1 MSDLEVRIVNLEP
14 MRVAS
19 VRVVSESP
27 EVDAWSKLRSWAEPR
42 GFLQDDENHP
52 IFGFNNPNPQ
62 QDRKEYGYELWIK
75 VGSEVESDE
84 EVEVKD
90 YPGGL
95 FAVTTCKLAGDPS
108 GRNILET
115 WKVLLEWVKASKY
128 SWRKVHELEKVHDP
142 LASEPDIILDL
153 YLPVEEEISI

>member
-1 MSDLEVRIVNLEP
+1 MSDLDVHIVTLDP

-27 EVDAWSKLRSWAEPR
+27 EVDAWAKLRSWAETK

-62 QDRKEYGYELWIK
+62 PDNKEYGYEFWIK
-75 VGSEVESDE
+75 VGTDVESEGD
-84 EVEVKD
+84 VEVKD

-95 FAVTTCKLAGDPS
+95 FAVTTCKLTGDPS

-115 WKVLLEWVKASKY
+115 WKALLEWVKTSNYK
-128 SWRKVHELEKVHDP
+128 WRKVHELEKVHDP
-142 LASEPDIILDL
+142 MASESDIILDL
-153 YLPVEEEISI
+153 YLPIEEE